1 MRRIGRVPLDSSAVA
16 SVGYDPKTMA
26 LDVEYAGGAV
36 YRYYPVPDRVYR
48 QLLQAESKGRFVNA
62 RIRDAYPFRRIA

>member
-1 MRRIGRVPLDSSAVA
+1 MPRIRRAPLESSAVH
-16 SVGYDPKTMA
+16 SVGYDPRTKA

-48 QLLQAESKGRFVNA
+48 QLLQAESKGRFVNS
-62 RIRDAYPFRRIA
+62 RIRDAYPFRRIG